1 MRVEINYRTKT
12 VKITN
17 IKRLNNMLLNKK
29 HFFEKFKEETKK
41 YLETNENESMV
52 IQPYV
57 TQQNCSKREVY
68 SNTMLPQETRKIS
81 NKLPKCTTKATR
93 ERRISKTQS

>member
-41 YLETNENESMV
+41 YLETYGTNNF
-52 IQPYV
+52 
-57 TQQNCSKREVY
+57 TN
-68 SNTMLPQETRKIS
+68 N
-81 NKLPKCTTKATR
+81 
-93 ERRISKTQS
+93 